1 MLKIGHRGA
10 AGYEPE
16 NTIRSFKRALEL
28 GADSVE
34 FDVRMT
40 KDGQLV
46 VCHDETLDRL
56 AGVAGLLRDKTLAEV
71 KQLNFGKGERIPT
84 VREALEF
91 LKGRARIVM
100 ELKERNYTPQL
111 LHLFHDFAPW
121 REEELI
127 VIAFDRNDSDEGA
140 KSSWKDLSLLKT
152 MFPDLE
158 IGLLLTP
165 RKWFFGHTAE
175 SICRAASEMRARFI
189 GPHYKMV
196 TPGWINLVHQY
207 DLKMIT
213 WAVNEPKDIQR
224 LKDRGIDGIASDF
237 PDRLN

>member
-16 NTIRSFKRALEL
+16 NTLRSFQKALDL
-28 GADSVE
+28 GADAVE

-46 VCHDETLDRL
+46 VCHDATLERI
-56 AGVAGLLRDKTLAEV
+56 AWKRGLLRDRTLAEL
-71 KQLNFGKGERIPT
+71 KQLNFGKGEHIPT
-84 VREALEF
+84 VREALGF

-121 REEELI
+121 QAEELI
-127 VIAFDRNDSDEGA
+127 VIAFDKDGLGA
-140 KSSWKDLSLLKT
+140 SGQSSWRDLSLLKT
-152 MFPDLE
+152 FFPDLE

-165 RKWFFGHTAE
+165 RKWLSGYTTE
-175 SICRAASEMRARFI
+175 NVCDAAIEMRARFI
-189 GPHYKMV
+189 GPHCKMV
-196 TPGWINLVHQY
+196 TQGWVDLVHQNN
-207 DLKMIT
+207 LKMIT
-213 WAVNEPKDIQR
+213 WAVNDLKDIRR
-224 LKDRGIDGIASDF
+224 LKDYGIDGIASDF
-237 PDRLN
+237 PDRLA